1 MSTKIETEEKIS
13 GPAEGRKYRSTLG
26 MTREDWLRDRK
37 NYVGAS
43 EVAAIIGLDSY
54 RSPLDVWKKK
64 VYNAEPEASEELRQR
79 AAFGTR
85 AEDFVAEWLSEK
97 YALKVRKDNKIRI
110 HPDHPFFCANLDR
123 VIVGRQYPGV
133 LEIKTTSRE
142 SLKTWSIYADDINP
156 VFMHHW
162 CQVQAQLSVSGYTW
176 GAIGVLPSD
185 SFRGFGEPELIEIER
200 DDDFIKLMVE
210 QVVDFWSLVLSET
223 PPPAKTVSDVLY
235 LHPKAGPPP
244 IEASEETYQTIKRL
258 KMLKT
263 QISQLEKEESA
274 LSDQIKI
281 LFGEADEMKFQGEV
295 LATFKNNR
303 DRIVF
308 DIERFAAEKEAE
320 ANNCKKEVIDAKA
333 VEEKYPELFAKY
345 SNSIPGD
352 RRFLVKLKL

>member
-1 MSTKIETEEKIS
+1 MSTKIEAIEKIAS
-13 GPAEGRKYRSTLG
+13 PKESRRYRSTLG

-64 VYNAEPEASEELRQR
+64 VYNEESEVSEELRQR

-97 YALKVRKDNKIRI
+97 YGLKVRKDNKIRI
-110 HPDHPFFCANLDR
+110 HPEHPFFCANLDR

-142 SLKTWSIYADDINP
+142 SLKSWSIYADDINP

-162 CQVQAQLSVSGYTW
+162 CQVQAQLAVSGYTW

-185 SFRGFGEPELIEIER
+185 SFRGFGEPELIEIKR
-200 DDDFIKLMVE
+200 DDDFIKLMIE
-210 QVVDFWSLVLSET
+210 QIVDFWTLVLSET
-223 PPPAKTVSDVLY
+223 PPPAKTVSDLLY

-244 IEASEETYQTIKRL
+244 IEASEETFETIKQL
-258 KMLKT
+258 KILKT
-263 QISQLEKEESA
+263 QISLLQKEETA

-281 LFGEADEMKFQGEV
+281 LFGESDEMIFKGET
-295 LATFKNNR
+295 LATFKNGK
-303 DRIVF
+303 DKVVF
-308 DIERFAAEKEAE
+308 DAERFEAE
-320 ANNCKKEVIDAKA
+320 REESQNCKKEVIDVKA
-333 VEEKYPELFAKY
+333 VEEKYPDLFAEYTNKL
-345 SNSIPGD
+345 PGD
-352 RRFLVKLKL
+352 RRFYIKLKL